1 MKIDK
6 KYIFIGIVIAVILM
20 LGGCFAS
27 KYNSAITLEEKI
39 NNTLSDVSIQ
49 EKRRIDL
56 ILSLVEVVEQASTY
70 EQDTLLLIT
79 EARSSAE
86 TGNVDEALYNLG
98 VVVERYP
105 ELQAVDTYKELMN
118 ELSITENLIANHRKT
133 VNTFVQEYRKFTR
146 KFPNSLI
153 LNILG
158 YNKIDYS
165 YLEFTDTEMPDDLFG
180 GNQ

>member
-1 MKIDK
+1 VNIDK
-6 KYIFIGIVIAVILM
+6 KYIYIGIVIAVILM
-20 LGGCFAS
+20 LGGCMVS

-39 NNTLSDVSIQ
+39 NNTLSDVSVQ

-56 ILSLVEVVEQASTY
+56 ILNLVEVVEQASTY
-70 EQDTLLLIT
+70 EQETLLLIT

-86 TGNVDEALYNLG
+86 AGNVEEALYNLG

-105 ELQAVDTYKELMN
+105 ELKAVATYTELMN
-118 ELSITENLIANHRKT
+118 ELSLTENLIANHRKT
-133 VNTFVQEYRKFTR
+133 VNTYVQEYRKFIR
-146 KFPNSLI
+146 KFPNSMF

-158 YNKIDYS
+158 YDKIDYS
-165 YLEFTDTEMPDDLFG
+165 YLQFADTEMPDNLFG